1 MKTNSL
7 PAKIILLITALPG
20 WYALIA
26 QFYINISGNSN
37 IPGETIIRYF
47 SYFTLDTNL
56 LVALTC
62 TSLIMFPTTRFGKFF
77 SKQTTQAAVAVY
89 ITIVAVVY
97 NTILR
102 NIWDPQGLQAV
113 VDNLLHTII
122 PVLYVLYWL
131 FFAEKDRLVWKNAF
145 PWMLYPFIYGVLVI
159 FRGSISGFYPY
170 PFIDMDKLGTNKT
183 LINVAVFIV
192 IFLASGWLFIGISK
206 FISSK
211 KR

>member
-20 WYALIA
+20 WYTLIA

-62 TSLIMFPTTRFGKFF
+62 TSLIMFPTSRFGKFF

-102 NIWDPQGLQAV
+102 SIWDPQGLQAV

-145 PWMLYPFIYGVLVI
+145 PWMLYPLIYGVLVI
-159 FRGSISGFYPY
+159 FRGSFSGFYPY
-170 PFIDMDKLGTNKT
+170 PFIDMDKLGSNKT
-183 LINVAVFIV
+183 LINIAVFIV
-192 IFLASGWLFIGISK
+192 VFLASGWLFIGIAK